1 MSPQNVYV
9 EALIPIVMA
18 FGDGEV
24 IRLRGGRE
32 GGTPPETW
40 TTRLT
45 MVIQHQTSEREAG
58 PRTESLCSLLTVL

>member
-32 GGTPPETW
+32 GGTPPEP
-40 TTRLT
+40 
-45 MVIQHQTSEREAG
+45 G
-58 PRTESLCSLLTVL
+58 PQG